1 MESKNTNNIIVII
14 STFLLA
20 LTGTSCSDYL
30 DVVPDNVPTIEN
42 AFKSRYEAE
51 GFLYGCYSF
60 LPDHGSPTNNPAF
73 FGGDEAWLF
82 DDASISLTTWGIA
95 KGEQGTNSP
104 IANYYGSR
112 SESGLNTGNA
122 LLTAI
127 RDCNIFLENIHKPAD
142 LTEDEREVWIAEVKV
157 LKAYYHFWLF
167 RMYGPIPVI
176 KENIPIHASPEDVQI
191 YRKPIDEVV
200 DYIVTLLDE
209 ASSSLPLTIE
219 ETTLDMGRITR
230 PIALALK
237 GQVLTYAAS
246 PLFNGNPDYAGFV
259 DNRGVNLF
267 PQNYDNEKWG
277 KAAEALREAI
287 DVCHEAGH
295 ELYDFNSSPT
305 SSLLNEKTV
314 AAMQVRGA
322 ATERWNDEIIWGS
335 TRSTYWLQRI
345 SIPATSPTHQAGHIN
360 QVNAPT
366 LRVVEQF
373 YTENGVPVEEDKD
386 WVDVD
391 LFDLKEG
398 DEKHKYYI
406 EENFE
411 TINLHFNR
419 EARFYGSVS
428 FDGGTFFG
436 FGNLSN
442 DDPSSLRKTYFK
454 YAAVG
459 GFRRTDH
466 SATGYL
472 VKKVININT
481 AMSLNQNMASI
492 YNYAFP
498 VIRLADL
505 YLMYAEAL
513 NEYKENPDAEVYEYI
528 DLVRNRTELDGVVE
542 SWAEHSV
549 DPQKPLSKEG
559 MREIIQRERMNEL
572 AFEGKRFWDL
582 RRWKLSEDYMNR
594 PIRGLSILED
604 DNNFYQVQN
613 LYNPTFEMKD
623 YLWPLKQST
632 LLKNGNLT
640 QNPGW

>member
-1 MESKNTNNIIVII
+1 MEIKNKIIVIT
-14 STFLLA
+14 SAFLLA
-20 LTGTSCSDYL
+20 LTGSSCSDYL
-30 DVVPDNVPTIEN
+30 DVVPDNVPTIDN
-42 AFKSRYEAE
+42 AFKGRYEAE
-51 GFLYGCYSF
+51 GFLYGLYSF
-60 LPDHGSPTNNPAF
+60 LPEHGSPNINPAF
-73 FGGDEAWLF
+73 FAGDEIWLY
-82 DDASISLTTWGIA
+82 DQASINIDMWTIA
-95 KGEQGTNSP
+95 KGELGTNSP
-104 IANYYGSR
+104 MGNYYASIY
-112 SESGLNTGNA
+112 ETGLNRGKP

-127 RDCNIFLENIHKPAD
+127 RDCNIFLENIHKPVD
-142 LTEDEREVWIAEVKV
+142 LTEDEREVWIAEAKF
-157 LKAYYHFWLF
+157 LKAYYHFWLL

-176 KENIPIHASPEDVQI
+176 RENIPISASPEDVQI
-191 YRKPIDEVV
+191 YREPTDEVV
-200 DYIVTLLDE
+200 EYIVELLDE
-209 ASSSLPLTIE
+209 ASLALPLKIE
-219 ETTLDMGRITR
+219 ETTLDLGRITR

-267 PQNYDNEKWG
+267 PVDYDHEKWG

-295 ELYDFNSSPT
+295 ELFDFNSIPISNI
-305 SSLLNEKTV
+305 LNDKTV

-322 ATERWNDEIIWGS
+322 VTERWNNEIIWGES
-335 TRSTYWLQRI
+335 KPRDLLQRF
-345 SIPATSPTHQAGHIN
+345 SIPPTSPVHQNGHIY
-360 QVNAPT
+360 QTNAPT

-386 WVDVD
+386 WVDMD
-391 LFDLKEG
+391 LFELKKGNE
-398 DEKHKYYI
+398 EHKYYI

-436 FGNLSN
+436 FGNLSDN
-442 DDPSSLRKTYFK
+442 PSSLRKTYFK

-459 GFRRTDH
+459 GFRLTDH

-472 VKKVININT
+472 VKKVVNINS
-481 AMSLNQNMASI
+481 AMGLNQTSPSF
-492 YNYAFP
+492 YHYSFP
-498 VIRLADL
+498 IIRLADL

-513 NEYKENPDAEVYEYI
+513 NEYKEIPDAEVYEYI
-528 DLVRNRTELDGVVE
+528 DLVRNRTGLDGVVE

-549 DPQKPLSKEG
+549 DPQKPLSKKG
-559 MREIIQRERMNEL
+559 MREIIQRERMIEL
-572 AFEGKRFWDL
+572 AFEGIRFWDL

-594 PIRGLSILED
+594 PIRGLSILER

-632 LLKNGNLT
+632 LLKNRNLT